1 MKRLTR
7 KEADALRRELIVK
20 QDNRCALCR
29 DTLDGKTACLDHDH
43 RTGQVREVL
52 CLNCNGI
59 EGKIFNLCRRAKRQG
74 TEALFL
80 ASVYDYWAKHGT
92 ENVNGFLHPTH
103 KTADEKRLA
112 RNARA
117 RRRRREIHFDGQY
130 KGLAPK
136 RGK

>member
-7 KEADALRRELIVK
+7 KEADTLRRKLIVS
-20 QDNRCALCR
+20 QENRCALCN
-29 DTLDGKTACLDHDH
+29 DTLEGKTACLDHDH
-43 RTGQVREVL
+43 RNGQIRAVL

-74 TEALFL
+74 TEIRFL
-80 ASVYDYWAKHGT
+80 ASVYDYWMAHGT
-92 ENVNGFLHPTH
+92 INVNALIHPGH

-117 RRRRREIHFDGQY
+117 RRRRLE
-130 KGLAPK
+130 
-136 RGK
+136 RGGK